1 MLKNQFAVCPS
12 NLDNDQLVQ
21 FQEQGYLAFTDVLTS
36 QEVADAREALTEL
49 VQRVANDPTTVK
61 KGPFWSPEGKRI
73 GVQFETGY
81 EPRGADDADL
91 ELKVRKLVYY
101 QEEHPHFGYLSNNH
115 PKILGILASILGDNA
130 LLYADQAM
138 IKPALIGTEKPWHQ
152 DNAYFSV
159 TPLSAICGVWIALE
173 DATVENGCMH
183 VLAGKHKDGALRH
196 HYTHDCEILPDRIV
210 PARAIPVELPAGGGM
225 FFSGMLPHQ
234 TPPNK
239 SPNRRRALQFHYR
252 AEGSTIVEKEAY
264 FKVFA
269 EADGTPA
276 SCAAAP
282 RKAL

>member
-1 MLKNQFAVCPS
+1 MQTESYAACPS
-12 NLDNDQLVQ
+12 SLDDEQIAQ
-21 FQEQGYLAFTDVLTS
+21 FQEQGYIAFTDVIS
-36 QEVADAREALTEL
+36 PQEVADAREALTEL
-49 VQRVANDPTTVK
+49 VQRVANDPTTIK
-61 KGPFWSPEGKRI
+61 KGPFWSPENKKI
-73 GVQFETGY
+73 VVQFEKGY

-91 ELKVRKLVYY
+91 ELNVRKLMYY

-115 PKILGILASILGDNA
+115 SKIMGVLSSILGDNA

-173 DATVENGCMH
+173 DATIENGCMH
-183 VLAGKHKDGALRH
+183 VLAGKHKDGALKH

-210 PARAIPVELPAGGGM
+210 PAQAVPVELPAGGAL

-252 AEGSTIVEKEAY
+252 AASSSIIEKEEY

-276 SCAAAP
+276 SCAAAS
-282 RKAL
+282 RKEL